1 LLQWSRLQ
9 QGRMD
14 CEPANLDLKEM
25 VVQTTRLLA
34 ETANSKGIG
43 LQNTIPEGLL
53 VYADEN
59 MLDTVIRNLA
69 SNALKFTPSGG
80 QVTISAHPVAESVEL
95 IEVSVSDTGVGISK
109 KDQSKLFR
117 LDHVHTTQ
125 GTAKEQGTGLGLI
138 ICQEMIQKNGGQ
150 IWIES
155 EVGQGTSIKF
165 TIPVTEGTSVD

>member
-1 LLQWSRLQ
+1 
-9 QGRMD
+9 M
-14 CEPANLDLKEM
+14 
-25 VVQTTRLLA
+25 
-34 ETANSKGIG
+34 
-43 LQNTIPEGLL
+43 
-53 VYADEN
+53 
-59 MLDTVIRNLA
+59 
-69 SNALKFTPSGG
+69 
-80 QVTISAHPVAESVEL
+80 
-95 IEVSVSDTGVGISK
+95 GISK

-165 TIPVTEGTSVD
+165 TIPVTEGTSVDWASVQYVS